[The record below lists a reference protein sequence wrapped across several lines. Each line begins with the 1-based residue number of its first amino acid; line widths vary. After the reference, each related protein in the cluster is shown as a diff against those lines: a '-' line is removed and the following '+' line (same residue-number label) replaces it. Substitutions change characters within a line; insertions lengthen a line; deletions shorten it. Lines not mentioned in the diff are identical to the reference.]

1 MAVCYEGVPS
11 DAGTTLP
18 LIELQRKAVGIGKEG
33 EAFARMFVDPDRLD
47 NDPVAL
53 QVLND
58 WLESSNREC
67 EMAQPLRLRLRGP
80 CRRVWERE
88 ELDLSRAYL

>member
-1 MAVCYEGVPS
+1 VCYEVVPS
-11 DAGTTLP
+11 DAGTVLA

-47 NDPVAL
+47 KDVVAL

-67 EMAQPLRLRLRGP
+67 EMTQPLRLRL
-80 CRRVWERE
+80 
-88 ELDLSRAYL
+88 